1 MPGFMLG
8 THVFAGRDKP
18 GHDVAI
24 AVLSSSRDKP
34 GHAE

>member
-1 MPGFMLG
+1 MPGFMLDG
-8 THVFAGRDKP
+8 WDKP

-24 AVLSSSRDKP
+24 GVHSSSRDKP